1 LDQVLDGDLDEIV
14 TALAA
19 EEQAARLAEGG

>member
-1 LDQVLDGDLDEIV
+1 VLDGDLDEIV